1 MVAKK
6 KKDVILIRSLL
17 ALFILLFIGSII
29 FLIQNKVSVKSNDVL
44 SQINKFYETK
54 QINSDIFIYVQKN
67 GKVNLVLSKV
77 EAILSKK
84 NKTIKDYSLDKT
96 KNKITLT
103 LKVQDNYEPTEQF
116 QIIIQ
121 KDIETV
127 EEPVEPFL
135 PTPQSNILIPNR
147 NMAQICIIIDDA
159 GYNNKNNDDFISLP
173 IKMGIA
179 VLPFINSSQKIAQ
192 LIHEHNKEVILH
204 MPMEPKNYESRHIR
218 LFERTILC
226 NMNPYQ
232 IKQTMDDML
241 NNLKYAVGINNHQ
254 GSKATEDNN
263 IMETVLSYVKRNNL
277 FFIDSLTSQQSVT
290 VQIAKNLGVNYGKRD
305 VFLDNKTDYSYIK
318 NQMEKLIAI
327 ALKKGKAIGI
337 GHIQNINTYKVIRDY
352 IPIIESKNIEFVF
365 PSEII
370 YKFYNKEVSQNVTKN
385 NFCFN

>member
-1 MVAKK
+1 MAAKK

-29 FLIQNKVSVKSNDVL
+29 FLIQNKVGVKSNDVL

-67 GKVNLVLSKV
+67 EKVNLVLNKV

-116 QIIIQ
+116 RIIIQ

-127 EEPVEPFL
+127 KEPVEPFM

-147 NMAQICIIIDDA
+147 NRVQICIIIDDA
-159 GYNNKNNDDFISLP
+159 GYNNKNNNDFISLP

-179 VLPFINSSQKIAQ
+179 VLPFIKSSQKIAQ

-226 NMNPYQ
+226 NMDQYQ
-232 IKQTMDDML
+232 IEQTMDDML

-254 GSKATEDNN
+254 GSKATEDYS
-263 IMETVLSYVKRNNL
+263 IMENVLSYVKRNNL

-290 VQIAKNLGVNYGKRD
+290 VRIAKNLGVNYGKRD
-305 VFLDNKTDYSYIK
+305 VFLDNKNDYSYIK

-365 PSEII
+365 PSDII
-370 YKFYNKEVSQNVTKN
+370 YKFYNKEVSKNVTKN